1 MGGLQMKD
9 VIDMVTDVR
18 ALINVPTITSL
29 IDGKVHPNFRP
40 DGSEKADIVV
50 NGIDVLNTQDQVGGG
65 NINVYVPKIKDVNGV
80 MVPDQTRLNLLL
92 KKASA
97 LVDNQFR
104 PTFRVKVD
112 GPAKIKRDTDG
123 SYYGN
128 IRYKYYSLQSDFKQ
142 I

>member
-1 MGGLQMKD
+1 MKD

-18 ALINVPTITSL
+18 ALINVPEITSL

-40 DGSEKADIVV
+40 DGIKTADFVV
-50 NGIDVLNTQDQVGGG
+50 NGIDVLNSQDQVGGG
-65 NINVYVPKIKDVNGV
+65 NINVHVPEIKVGGK
-80 MVPDQTRLNLLL
+80 MVADQERISMLC

-104 PTFRVKVD
+104 PSFRVKVD
-112 GPAKIKRDTDG
+112 GTAKIKRDLDG